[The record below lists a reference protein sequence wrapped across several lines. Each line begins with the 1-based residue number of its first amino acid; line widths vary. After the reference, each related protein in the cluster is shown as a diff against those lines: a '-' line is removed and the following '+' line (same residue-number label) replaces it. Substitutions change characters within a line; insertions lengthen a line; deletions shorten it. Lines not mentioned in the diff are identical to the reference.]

1 MLLRVNSERCTGCGA
16 CQDVCP
22 TGAIELVDG
31 IADIRTDLCHECQA
45 CVDACPQGAIESVG
59 ELLPVVPGNAVV
71 PQPEVVV
78 RRPVGVSSPSVRRP
92 WLASLGAALV
102 HVGQEILPKAAA
114 SALEAWERRQAAPVS
129 GVQPE
134 ENAGLSTAG
143 RGGGHRRRWRRG
155 RRR

>member
-1 MLLRVNSERCTGCGA
+1 VLLRVNGERCTGCGA

-31 IADIRTDLCHECQA
+31 IAEIRTDLCHECEA
-45 CVDACPQGAIESVG
+45 CVDACLQGAIESVG
-59 ELLPVVPGNAVV
+59 ELLPVVEGEVV
-71 PQPEVVV
+71 VAERESVV

-92 WLASLGAALV
+92 WLTSLGAALV
-102 HVGQEILPKAAA
+102 HVGQEILPQIAA
-114 SALEAWERRQAAPVS
+114 SALEAWERSQATPVS

-134 ENAGLSTAG
+134 EDAGLSDAG
-143 RGGGHRRRWRRG
+143 RGGGHRWRRRQG